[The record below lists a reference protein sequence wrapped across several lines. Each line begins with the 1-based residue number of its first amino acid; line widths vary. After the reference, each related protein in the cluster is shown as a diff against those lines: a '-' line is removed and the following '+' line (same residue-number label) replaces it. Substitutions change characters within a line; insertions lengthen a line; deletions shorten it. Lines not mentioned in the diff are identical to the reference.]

1 MPEPDT
7 TEQAP
12 FEPTAL
18 KFVTPEGYR
27 QERVAGSPQEYEQMH
42 NAGWRASWS
51 DFGIETAPST
61 TVTTLNAPEVPPQAS
76 PETYQEVLRLL
87 VAYEQEMRALT
98 ARVEALEAQ
107 VAALGVPPTAPT
119 APTAPEPSSES
130 AEPAERAHRRGR
142 SD

>member
-27 QERVAGSPQEYEQMH
+27 QERVAGSPEEYEQMH

-51 DFGIETAPST
+51 ELGVETAPST

-107 VAALGVPPTAPT
+107 VAALGVPPP
-119 APTAPEPSSES
+119 APEPSTES
-130 AEPAERAHRRGR
+130 PEPVERSQRRGR

>member
-27 QERVAGSPQEYEQMH
+27 QERVAGSPEEYEQMH

-51 DFGIETAPST
+51 ELGIETAPST
-61 TVTTLNAPEVPPQAS
+61 SVTTLNAPEVPPQAS

-107 VAALGVPPTAPT
+107 VAALGVPPTAPEPST
-119 APTAPEPSSES
+119 ESPEPV
-130 AEPAERAHRRGR
+130 ERSQRRGR
-142 SD
+142 GD